1 MTIIRFII
9 SHSLNPLLGSVAFV
23 IIIAQHGKLTAFVSL
38 YFNQRL
44 RGFMSTPTKMPA
56 CLYIVATP
64 IGNLGDMTTR
74 AIETLKQ
81 VAIIACED
89 TRTSGRLLAHF
100 GIDTKSSKDTDFSDD
115 PNVNKQDNE
124 SHNTDA
130 LAKDEPL
137 KKGHNKLW
145 AYHEHNSAIQT
156 PKIIEMIQQGH
167 SVALISDAG
176 TPLVSDPGF
185 QLVQAA
191 HAAGV
196 TVSPIV
202 GASAAIAA
210 LSVAGLP
217 SDRFSFIGFL
227 PAKTHGRQKQ
237 LMALK
242 SAAETLIFYEAPH
255 RIIASLEDM
264 AAVFGDD
271 RSVTFCRELTK
282 TFETV
287 HKSTLSALLEF
298 VKADDNQQ
306 RGEMVV
312 VVAGNNVVQDDD
324 DLSTHDELLK
334 RLLEDLSVKKA
345 AALAADI
352 TGVKKNALYQ
362 RLLALQE

>member
-1 MTIIRFII
+1 
-9 SHSLNPLLGSVAFV
+9 
-23 IIIAQHGKLTAFVSL
+23 
-38 YFNQRL
+38 
-44 RGFMSTPTKMPA
+44 MSTPTTIPA

-64 IGNLGDMTTR
+64 IGNMQDMTPR
-74 AIETLKQ
+74 AIDTLKQ

-89 TRTSGRLLAHF
+89 TRTSGKLLSYF
-100 GIDTKSSKDTDFSDD
+100 GIDTK
-115 PNVNKQDNE
+115 
-124 SHNTDA
+124 A
-130 LAKDEPL
+130 AKDNNTANHKVAHNDADDNTHESTDN

-156 PKIIEMIQQGH
+156 PKIIEMIQQGY

-176 TPLVSDPGF
+176 TPLVSDPGY

-196 TVSPIV
+196 TVSPIAGV
-202 GASAAIAA
+202 SAAIAA

-227 PAKTHGRQKQ
+227 PAKSHGRQKQ
-237 LMALK
+237 LETLQART
-242 SAAETLIFYEAPH
+242 ETLIFYEAPH

-264 AAVFGDD
+264 ITVFGTD
-271 RSVTFCRELTK
+271 RPVTFCRELTK

-287 HKSTLSALLEF
+287 HKSTLGDLVAF

-306 RGEMVV
+306 RGEMVL
-312 VVAGNNVVQDDD
+312 VVAGEHAAQDGDD
-324 DLSTHDELLK
+324 ISIHDKLLQ
-334 RLLEDLSVKKA
+334 RLMLDLSVKKS
-345 AALAADI
+345 AALAADL

-362 RLLALQE
+362 RLLELQASQ

>member
-1 MTIIRFII
+1 
-9 SHSLNPLLGSVAFV
+9 
-23 IIIAQHGKLTAFVSL
+23 
-38 YFNQRL
+38 
-44 RGFMSTPTKMPA
+44 MSTPTAMPA

-64 IGNLGDMTTR
+64 IGNLTDMTPH
-74 AIETLKQ
+74 AVDILKQ

-89 TRTSGRLLAHF
+89 TRTSGKLLSHF
-100 GIDTKSSKDTDFSDD
+100 GIDTKDKKSSKTDDTKVPATHNNLDD
-115 PNVNKQDNE
+115 SEAVGKQ
-124 SHNTDA
+124 
-130 LAKDEPL
+130 
-137 KKGHNKLW
+137 KGHNKLW

-176 TPLVSDPGF
+176 TPLVSDPGY

-237 LMALK
+237 LSALT
-242 SAAETLIFYEAPH
+242 SRTETLIFYEAPH
-255 RIIASLEDM
+255 RIITSLEDM
-264 AAVFGDD
+264 ATIFGAD
-271 RSVTFCRELTK
+271 RDVAFCRELTK

-287 HKSTLSALLEF
+287 RKSTLGDLVEF

-306 RGEMVV
+306 RGEIVV
-312 VVAGNNVVQDDD
+312 VVAGIDAAQDTDD
-324 DLSTHDELLK
+324 ISLHDKLLQ

-345 AALAADI
+345 AALASDI

-362 RLLALQE
+362 RLLELQAE

>member
-1 MTIIRFII
+1 M
-9 SHSLNPLLGSVAFV
+9 SSP
-23 IIIAQHGKLTAFVSL
+23 TA
-38 YFNQRL
+38 
-44 RGFMSTPTKMPA
+44 MPA

-64 IGNLGDMTTR
+64 IGNLSDMTPH
-74 AIETLKQ
+74 AIDVLKQ

-89 TRTSGRLLAHF
+89 TRTSGKLLSHF
-100 GIDTKSSKDTDFSDD
+100 GIDTKGSKADD
-115 PNVNKQDNE
+115 ERESETPNTKN
-124 SHNTDA
+124 NTDNNVTDA
-130 LAKDEPL
+130 DTATKQ
-137 KKGHNKLW
+137 KGHNKLW

-156 PKIIEMIQQGH
+156 PKIIEMIEQGH

-176 TPLVSDPGF
+176 TPLISDPGY

-196 TVSPIV
+196 RVSPII

-237 LMALK
+237 LAALN
-242 SAAETLIFYEAPH
+242 SRTETLIFYEAPH

-264 AAVFGDD
+264 ATIFGAD
-271 RSVTFCRELTK
+271 REVTFCRELTK

-287 HKSTLSALLEF
+287 HKSTLGDLVEF

-306 RGEMVV
+306 RGEIVV
-312 VVAGNNVVQDDD
+312 VVAGVNVVQDADD
-324 DLSTHDELLK
+324 ISIHDKLLQ

-345 AALAADI
+345 AALGADI

-362 RLLALQE
+362 RLLELQAE

>member
-1 MTIIRFII
+1 MAI
-9 SHSLNPLLGSVAFV
+9 
-23 IIIAQHGKLTAFVSL
+23 
-38 YFNQRL
+38 
-44 RGFMSTPTKMPA
+44 PTTMPA

-64 IGNLGDMTTR
+64 IGNLSDMTPR
-74 AIETLKQ
+74 AIDTLKQ

-100 GIDTKSSKDTDFSDD
+100 GIHTKGDSSDNDGSNTGHNSEKNSSDKTSSDKNNSDKNKPNDKDDSTTDH
-115 PNVNKQDNE
+115 K
-124 SHNTDA
+124 T
-130 LAKDEPL
+130 
-137 KKGHNKLW
+137 KGHNKLW
-145 AYHEHNSAIQT
+145 AYHEHNSAVQT

-176 TPLVSDPGF
+176 TPLVSDPGY

-196 TVSPIV
+196 AVSPIV

-237 LMALK
+237 LTDLK
-242 SAAETLIFYEAPH
+242 SRPETLIFYEAPH
-255 RIIASLEDM
+255 RIIKSLEDM
-264 AAVFGDD
+264 AAVFGPE
-271 RSVTFCRELTK
+271 RGVTFCRELTK

-287 HKSTLSALLEF
+287 HKSTLSALIEF

-312 VVAGNNVVQDDD
+312 VIAGDNATQDDN
-324 DLSTHDELLK
+324 DLSVHDELLQ

-345 AALAADI
+345 AALAAGI

-362 RLLALQE
+362 RLLELQA

>member
-1 MTIIRFII
+1 
-9 SHSLNPLLGSVAFV
+9 
-23 IIIAQHGKLTAFVSL
+23 
-38 YFNQRL
+38 
-44 RGFMSTPTKMPA
+44 MSTSTAMQA

-64 IGNLGDMTTR
+64 IGNLSDMTPH
-74 AIETLKQ
+74 AIDVLKQ

-89 TRTSGRLLAHF
+89 TRTSGKLLSHF
-100 GIDTKSSKDTDFSDD
+100 GIDTKGSQADDSDD
-115 PNVNKQDNE
+115 ADTNSKR
-124 SHNTDA
+124 T
-130 LAKDEPL
+130 
-137 KKGHNKLW
+137 GHNKLW

-156 PKIIEMIQQGH
+156 PKIIKMIEQGH

-176 TPLVSDPGF
+176 TPLVSDPGY

-191 HAAGV
+191 HAANV
-196 TVSPIV
+196 TVSPVV

-237 LMALK
+237 LTALQ
-242 SAAETLIFYEAPH
+242 SRTETLIFYEAPH

-264 AAVFGDD
+264 ATIFGTE
-271 RSVTFCRELTK
+271 REVTFCRELTK

-287 HKSTLSALLEF
+287 HKSTLGSLVEF

-306 RGEMVV
+306 RGEIVIV
-312 VVAGNNVVQDDD
+312 IAGVDVAQDTDD
-324 DLSTHDELLK
+324 ISIHDKLLQ

-345 AALAADI
+345 AALGSDI
-352 TGVKKNALYQ
+352 TGAKKNALYQ
-362 RLLALQE
+362 RLLTLQAK

>member
-1 MTIIRFII
+1 
-9 SHSLNPLLGSVAFV
+9 
-23 IIIAQHGKLTAFVSL
+23 
-38 YFNQRL
+38 
-44 RGFMSTPTKMPA
+44 MSTPTLMPA

-64 IGNLGDMTTR
+64 IGNLSDMTPH
-74 AIETLKQ
+74 AIDTLKQ

-100 GIDTKSSKDTDFSDD
+100 GIDTKGSKNNNDD
-115 PNVNKQDNE
+115 ETVGKDDSITPDN
-124 SHNTDA
+124 
-130 LAKDEPL
+130 

-156 PKIIEMIQQGH
+156 PKIIEMIQEGH

-176 TPLVSDPGF
+176 TPLVSDPGY

-196 TVSPIV
+196 AVSPIV

-227 PAKTHGRQKQ
+227 NAKTHGRQKQ
-237 LMALK
+237 LTALK
-242 SAAETLIFYEAPH
+242 TRPETLIFYEAPH
-255 RIIASLEDM
+255 RIVASLKDM
-264 AAVFGDD
+264 AEVFGTN
-271 RSVTFCRELTK
+271 RGVTFCRELTK

-287 HKSTLSALLEF
+287 HKSTLGALIEF
-298 VKADDNQQ
+298 VQADDNQQ

-312 VVAGNNVVQDDD
+312 VVAGDNAVQDDD
-324 DLSTHDELLK
+324 DISIHDALLQ
-334 RLLEDLSVKKA
+334 RLLIDLSVKKA

-362 RLLALQE
+362 RLLELQAE

>member
-1 MTIIRFII
+1 
-9 SHSLNPLLGSVAFV
+9 
-23 IIIAQHGKLTAFVSL
+23 
-38 YFNQRL
+38 
-44 RGFMSTPTKMPA
+44 MSTPTAMPA

-64 IGNLGDMTTR
+64 IGNLSDMTPH
-74 AIETLKQ
+74 AIDVLKQ

-89 TRTSGRLLAHF
+89 TRTSGKLLSHF
-100 GIDTKSSKDTDFSDD
+100 GIDTKGSAADDTDSTA
-115 PNVNKQDNE
+115 KQ
-124 SHNTDA
+124 
-130 LAKDEPL
+130 
-137 KKGHNKLW
+137 KGHNKLW

-156 PKIIEMIQQGH
+156 PKIIEMIEQGH

-176 TPLVSDPGF
+176 TPLVSDPGY

-202 GASAAIAA
+202 GVSAAIAA

-237 LMALK
+237 LAALN
-242 SAAETLIFYEAPH
+242 SRTETLIFYEAPH
-255 RIIASLEDM
+255 RILASLEDM
-264 AAVFGDD
+264 ATTFGAD
-271 RSVTFCRELTK
+271 REVAFCRELTK

-287 HKSTLSALLEF
+287 RKSTLSDLVEF

-306 RGEMVV
+306 RGEIVV
-312 VVAGNNVVQDDD
+312 VVAGVDVTQDADD
-324 DLSTHDELLK
+324 ISVHDKLLQ

-345 AALAADI
+345 ATLAADI

-362 RLLALQE
+362 RLLELQSE

>member
-1 MTIIRFII
+1 
-9 SHSLNPLLGSVAFV
+9 
-23 IIIAQHGKLTAFVSL
+23 
-38 YFNQRL
+38 
-44 RGFMSTPTKMPA
+44 MSAPTKMPA

-74 AIETLKQ
+74 AVDTLKQ

-100 GIDTKSSKDTDFSDD
+100 GIDTKSSKDVDFVDNTD
-115 PNVNKQDNE
+115 VNKQ
-124 SHNTDA
+124 NTDA
-130 LAKDEPL
+130 HKTDTLSKNESP

-156 PKIIEMIQQGH
+156 PKIIEMIQQGY

-196 TVSPIV
+196 TVSPVV
-202 GASAAIAA
+202 GASAAIGA

-217 SDRFSFIGFL
+217 SDRFRFIGFL

-237 LMALK
+237 LTALK
-242 SAAETLIFYEAPH
+242 SATETLIFYEAPH

-264 AAVFGDD
+264 AAVFGAD
-271 RSVTFCRELTK
+271 REVTFCRELTK

-287 HKSTLSALLEF
+287 HKSTLSALIEF
-298 VKADDNQQ
+298 VEADDNQQ
-306 RGEMVV
+306 RGEMVI
-312 VVAGNNVVQDDD
+312 VVAGNHVAQDDD
-324 DLSTHDELLK
+324 DLSAHDSLLK

-362 RLLALQE
+362 RLLELQA

>member
-1 MTIIRFII
+1 M
-9 SHSLNPLLGSVAFV
+9 SSP
-23 IIIAQHGKLTAFVSL
+23 TA
-38 YFNQRL
+38 
-44 RGFMSTPTKMPA
+44 MPA

-64 IGNLGDMTTR
+64 IGNLSDMTPH
-74 AIETLKQ
+74 AIDVLKQ

-89 TRTSGRLLAHF
+89 TRTSGKLLSHF
-100 GIDTKSSKDTDFSDD
+100 GINTKGNKSDDTEEVTAHNNKNDADLDTDSTG
-115 PNVNKQDNE
+115 KQ
-124 SHNTDA
+124 
-130 LAKDEPL
+130 
-137 KKGHNKLW
+137 KGHNKLW

-156 PKIIEMIQQGH
+156 PKIIEMIEQGH

-176 TPLVSDPGF
+176 TPLISDPGY

-196 TVSPIV
+196 RVSPII

-237 LMALK
+237 LAALH
-242 SAAETLIFYEAPH
+242 SRTETLIFYEAPH

-264 AAVFGDD
+264 ATVFGAE
-271 RSVTFCRELTK
+271 REVTFCRELTK

-287 HKSTLSALLEF
+287 NKSTLGALVEF

-306 RGEMVV
+306 RGEIVV
-312 VVAGNNVVQDDD
+312 VVAGANVAQDDD
-324 DLSTHDELLK
+324 DISIHDKLLQ

-362 RLLALQE
+362 RLLELQAE

>member
-1 MTIIRFII
+1 
-9 SHSLNPLLGSVAFV
+9 
-23 IIIAQHGKLTAFVSL
+23 
-38 YFNQRL
+38 
-44 RGFMSTPTKMPA
+44 MPA

-64 IGNLGDMTTR
+64 IGNLTDMTPH
-74 AIETLKQ
+74 AIDILKQ

-89 TRTSGRLLAHF
+89 TRTSGKLLSHF
-100 GIDTKSSKDTDFSDD
+100 GIDTKGGKTDDTKDLLSHDADHDADTT
-115 PNVNKQDNE
+115 PKQ
-124 SHNTDA
+124 
-130 LAKDEPL
+130 
-137 KKGHNKLW
+137 KGHNKLW
-145 AYHEHNSAIQT
+145 AYHEHNSAVQT
-156 PKIIEMIQQGH
+156 PKIIEMIGQGY

-176 TPLVSDPGF
+176 TPLVSDPGY

-227 PAKTHGRQKQ
+227 PAKAHGRQKQ
-237 LMALK
+237 LATLDTRT
-242 SAAETLIFYEAPH
+242 ETLIFYEAPH
-255 RIIASLEDM
+255 RIVASLEDM
-264 AAVFGDD
+264 ATIFGAE
-271 RSVTFCRELTK
+271 REVTFCRELTK

-287 HKSTLSALLEF
+287 HKSTLGNLVDF

-306 RGEMVV
+306 RGEIVV
-312 VVAGNNVVQDDD
+312 VVAGVSAAKDADDI
-324 DLSTHDELLK
+324 STHDALLQ

-362 RLLALQE
+362 RLLALQAE

>member
-1 MTIIRFII
+1 MSI
-9 SHSLNPLLGSVAFV
+9 P
-23 IIIAQHGKLTAFVSL
+23 TA
-38 YFNQRL
+38 
-44 RGFMSTPTKMPA
+44 MPA

-64 IGNLGDMTTR
+64 IGNLSDMTPH
-74 AIETLKQ
+74 AIDVLKQ

-89 TRTSGRLLAHF
+89 TRTSGKLLSHF
-100 GIDTKSSKDTDFSDD
+100 GIHTKDNSS
-115 PNVNKQDNE
+115 E
-124 SHNTDA
+124 ADA
-130 LAKDEPL
+130 PKA
-137 KKGHNKLW
+137 HNKLW

-176 TPLVSDPGF
+176 TPLVSDPGY

-196 TVSPIV
+196 RVSPVV
-202 GASAAIAA
+202 GASAAIGA

-237 LMALK
+237 LTALTTRT
-242 SAAETLIFYEAPH
+242 ETLIFYEAPH
-255 RIIASLEDM
+255 RILASLADM
-264 AAVFGDD
+264 AAIFGAD
-271 RSVTFCRELTK
+271 REVAFCRELTK

-287 HKSTLSALLEF
+287 HKSTLGNLVEF

-306 RGEMVV
+306 RGEIVL
-312 VVAGNNVVQDDD
+312 VVAGDYTAQDADD
-324 DLSTHDELLK
+324 ISVHDALLQ

-362 RLLALQE
+362 RLLELQAK

>member
-1 MTIIRFII
+1 MSI
-9 SHSLNPLLGSVAFV
+9 P
-23 IIIAQHGKLTAFVSL
+23 TA
-38 YFNQRL
+38 
-44 RGFMSTPTKMPA
+44 MPA

-64 IGNLGDMTTR
+64 IGNLTDMTPH
-74 AIETLKQ
+74 AIDILKQ

-89 TRTSGRLLAHF
+89 TRTSGKLLSHF
-100 GIDTKSSKDTDFSDD
+100 GIDTKGGKTDDTKDLLSHDADHDADTT
-115 PNVNKQDNE
+115 PKQ
-124 SHNTDA
+124 
-130 LAKDEPL
+130 
-137 KKGHNKLW
+137 KGHNKLW
-145 AYHEHNSAIQT
+145 AYHEHNSAVQT
-156 PKIIEMIQQGH
+156 PKIIEMIGQGY

-176 TPLVSDPGF
+176 TPLVSDPGY

-227 PAKTHGRQKQ
+227 PAKAHGRQKQ
-237 LMALK
+237 LATLDTRT
-242 SAAETLIFYEAPH
+242 ETLIFYEAPH
-255 RIIASLEDM
+255 RIVASLEDM
-264 AAVFGDD
+264 ATIFGAERD
-271 RSVTFCRELTK
+271 VTFCRELTK

-287 HKSTLSALLEF
+287 HKSTLGSLVDF

-306 RGEMVV
+306 RGEIVV
-312 VVAGNNVVQDDD
+312 VVAGVSAAKDADDI
-324 DLSTHDELLK
+324 SAHDALLQ

-362 RLLALQE
+362 RLLALQAE

>member
-1 MTIIRFII
+1 
-9 SHSLNPLLGSVAFV
+9 
-23 IIIAQHGKLTAFVSL
+23 
-38 YFNQRL
+38 
-44 RGFMSTPTKMPA
+44 MSTPTTMPA

-64 IGNLGDMTTR
+64 IGNLNDMTPR
-74 AIETLKQ
+74 AIDTLKQ

-89 TRTSGRLLAHF
+89 TRTSGKLLAHF
-100 GIDTKSSKDTDFSDD
+100 GIDTKGSSNKDDD
-115 PNVNKQDNE
+115 KAVNKAIDQAANQADCADAT
-124 SHNTDA
+124 TD
-130 LAKDEPL
+130 
-137 KKGHNKLW
+137 KKPRGHNKLW

-176 TPLVSDPGF
+176 TPLVSDPGY

-196 TVSPIV
+196 SVSPIV

-237 LMALK
+237 LSALK
-242 SAAETLIFYEAPH
+242 SRTETLIFYEAPH
-255 RIIASLEDM
+255 RILASLTDM
-264 AAVFGDD
+264 AEVFGAD
-271 RSVTFCRELTK
+271 RSVAYCRELTK

-287 HKSTLSALLEF
+287 HKTTLGELIEF

-312 VVAGNNVVQDDD
+312 VVAGVSVAQDDKD
-324 DLSTHDELLK
+324 ISIHDKLLQ
-334 RLLEDLSVKKA
+334 RLLEDMSVKKA
-345 AALAADI
+345 ASLAADI

-362 RLLALQE
+362 RLLELQA

>member
-1 MTIIRFII
+1 M
-9 SHSLNPLLGSVAFV
+9 SAP
-23 IIIAQHGKLTAFVSL
+23 TA
-38 YFNQRL
+38 
-44 RGFMSTPTKMPA
+44 MPA

-64 IGNLGDMTTR
+64 IGNLTDMTPH
-74 AIETLKQ
+74 AIDILKQ

-89 TRTSGRLLAHF
+89 TRTSGKLLSHF
-100 GIDTKSSKDTDFSDD
+100 GIETKGGKTDDTKDLLSHDADHDANTTT
-115 PNVNKQDNE
+115 KQ
-124 SHNTDA
+124 
-130 LAKDEPL
+130 
-137 KKGHNKLW
+137 KGHNKLW
-145 AYHEHNSAIQT
+145 AYHEHNSAVQT
-156 PKIIEMIQQGH
+156 PKIIEMIEQGY

-176 TPLVSDPGF
+176 TPLVSDPGY

-227 PAKTHGRQKQ
+227 PAKAHGRQKQ
-237 LMALK
+237 LATLDTRT
-242 SAAETLIFYEAPH
+242 ETLIFYEAPH
-255 RIIASLEDM
+255 RIVASLEDM
-264 AAVFGDD
+264 ATIFGAERD
-271 RSVTFCRELTK
+271 VTFCRELTK

-287 HKSTLSALLEF
+287 HKSTLGSLVDF

-306 RGEMVV
+306 RGEIVV
-312 VVAGNNVVQDDD
+312 VVAGVSAAKDADDI
-324 DLSTHDELLK
+324 SAHDALLQ

-362 RLLALQE
+362 RLLALQAE

>member
-1 MTIIRFII
+1 
-9 SHSLNPLLGSVAFV
+9 
-23 IIIAQHGKLTAFVSL
+23 
-38 YFNQRL
+38 
-44 RGFMSTPTKMPA
+44 MSTTSMPA

-64 IGNLGDMTTR
+64 IGNLNDMTPR

-100 GIDTKSSKDTDFSDD
+100 GIDTKSDKDTDKKPLEHSSDNLETSAQTTTEATTD
-115 PNVNKQDNE
+115 NKK
-124 SHNTDA
+124 S
-130 LAKDEPL
+130 
-137 KKGHNKLW
+137 HNKLW

-156 PKIIEMIQQGH
+156 PKIIEMIQQGYA
-167 SVALISDAG
+167 VALISDAG
-176 TPLVSDPGF
+176 TPLVSDPGY

-196 TVSPIV
+196 AVSPIV

-217 SDRFSFIGFL
+217 SNRFSFIGFL

-237 LMALK
+237 LTALK
-242 SAAETLIFYEAPH
+242 SRSETLIFYEAPH
-255 RIIASLEDM
+255 RISASLKDM
-264 AAVFGDD
+264 ATIFGSH
-271 RSVTFCRELTK
+271 REVAFCRELTK

-287 HKSTLSALLEF
+287 YKTTLDELITF
-298 VKADDNQQ
+298 IDADDNQQ
-306 RGEMVV
+306 RGEIVIV
-312 VVAGNNVVQDDD
+312 LAGDNAAQDDD
-324 DLSTHDELLK
+324 DISSHDKLLQ

-362 RLLALQE
+362 RLLELQS

>member
-1 MTIIRFII
+1 MSI
-9 SHSLNPLLGSVAFV
+9 P
-23 IIIAQHGKLTAFVSL
+23 TA
-38 YFNQRL
+38 
-44 RGFMSTPTKMPA
+44 MPA

-64 IGNLGDMTTR
+64 IGNLSDMTPH
-74 AIETLKQ
+74 AIDVLKQ

-89 TRTSGRLLAHF
+89 TRTSGKLLSHF
-100 GIDTKSSKDTDFSDD
+100 GIHTKDNSS
-115 PNVNKQDNE
+115 E
-124 SHNTDA
+124 ADA
-130 LAKDEPL
+130 PKA
-137 KKGHNKLW
+137 HNKLW

-156 PKIIEMIQQGH
+156 PKIIEMIQQGY

-176 TPLVSDPGF
+176 TPLVSDPGY

-196 TVSPIV
+196 RVSPVV
-202 GASAAIAA
+202 GASAAIGA

-237 LMALK
+237 LTALTTRT
-242 SAAETLIFYEAPH
+242 ETLIFYEAPH
-255 RIIASLEDM
+255 RILASLADM
-264 AAVFGDD
+264 AAIFGAD
-271 RSVTFCRELTK
+271 REVAFCRELTK

-287 HKSTLSALLEF
+287 HKSTLGNLVEF

-306 RGEMVV
+306 RGEIVL
-312 VVAGNNVVQDDD
+312 VVAGDHTAQDADD
-324 DLSTHDELLK
+324 ISVHDALLQ

-362 RLLALQE
+362 RLLELQAK

>member
-1 MTIIRFII
+1 
-9 SHSLNPLLGSVAFV
+9 
-23 IIIAQHGKLTAFVSL
+23 
-38 YFNQRL
+38 
-44 RGFMSTPTKMPA
+44 MSIPTTMPA
-56 CLYIVATP
+56 RLYIVATP
-64 IGNLGDMTTR
+64 IGNLADMTPR
-74 AIETLKQ
+74 AIDTLKQ

-100 GIDTKSSKDTDFSDD
+100 GIDTKSGSSDNDKSEHKDSRSNDD
-115 PNVNKQDNE
+115 DTAENKI
-124 SHNTDA
+124 
-130 LAKDEPL
+130 
-137 KKGHNKLW
+137 KGHNKLW

-176 TPLVSDPGF
+176 TPLVSDPGY

-196 TVSPIV
+196 IVSPIAGV
-202 GASAAIAA
+202 SAAIAA

-237 LMALK
+237 LIALK
-242 SAAETLIFYEAPH
+242 SRPETLIFYEAPH
-255 RIIASLEDM
+255 RIITSLQDM
-264 AAVFGDD
+264 AEIFSAN
-271 RSVTFCRELTK
+271 RQVTFCRELTK

-287 HKSTLSALLEF
+287 HKSTLGELIDF
-298 VKADDNQQ
+298 VEADDNQQ
-306 RGEMVV
+306 RGEMVL
-312 VVAGNNVVQDDD
+312 VVAGDNAVQDEDD
-324 DLSTHDELLK
+324 ISIHDELLQ
-334 RLLEDLSVKKA
+334 RLLEDLSVKKV

-362 RLLALQE
+362 RLLELQA

>member
-1 MTIIRFII
+1 
-9 SHSLNPLLGSVAFV
+9 
-23 IIIAQHGKLTAFVSL
+23 
-38 YFNQRL
+38 
-44 RGFMSTPTKMPA
+44 MSTPTKMPA

-64 IGNLGDMTTR
+64 IGNMADMTGR

-89 TRTSGRLLAHF
+89 TRTSGKLLSHF
-100 GIDTKSSKDTDFSDD
+100 GIDTKADNKADT
-115 PNVNKQDNE
+115 NTNRDNAE
-124 SHNTDA
+124 SNNATNSAIEVQGAAGLDGSA
-130 LAKDEPL
+130 N

-176 TPLVSDPGF
+176 TPLVSDPGY

-227 PAKTHGRQKQ
+227 TAKTHGRQKQ
-237 LMALK
+237 LEALK
-242 SAAETLIFYEAPH
+242 SRTETLIFYEAPH
-255 RIIASLEDM
+255 RIVASLTDM
-264 AAVFGDD
+264 AAVFGEE
-271 RSVTFCRELTK
+271 REATFCRELTK

-287 HKSTLSALLEF
+287 HKTTLAELVEF
-298 VKADDNQQ
+298 VEADDNQQ
-306 RGEMVV
+306 RGEIVV
-312 VVAGNNVVQDDD
+312 VVAGDASVQDSDD
-324 DLSTHDELLK
+324 ISIHDALLR

-345 AALAADI
+345 ATLAADI

-362 RLLALQE
+362 RLLELQA

>member
-1 MTIIRFII
+1 
-9 SHSLNPLLGSVAFV
+9 
-23 IIIAQHGKLTAFVSL
+23 
-38 YFNQRL
+38 
-44 RGFMSTPTKMPA
+44 MSTPTKMPA

-74 AIETLKQ
+74 AIDTLKQ

-89 TRTSGRLLAHF
+89 TRTSGRLLSHF
-100 GIDTKSSKDTDFSDD
+100 GIDTKSS
-115 PNVNKQDNE
+115 NE
-124 SHNTDA
+124 SHDGSSNESSREQSDNNNNSQDDTSN
-130 LAKDEPL
+130 

-176 TPLVSDPGF
+176 TPLISDPGF

-196 TVSPIV
+196 TVSPIA

-210 LSVAGLP
+210 LSVAGLA

-237 LMALK
+237 LTSLGART
-242 SAAETLIFYEAPH
+242 ETLIFYEAPH

-264 AAVFGDD
+264 AAIFGDE
-271 RSVTFCRELTK
+271 RQVTFCRELTK

-287 HKSTLSALLEF
+287 HKSTFAELIEF

-306 RGEMVV
+306 RGEMVI
-312 VVAGNNVVQDDD
+312 VVAGATIAQDSDD
-324 DLSTHDELLK
+324 ISIHDALLL
-334 RLLEDLSVKKA
+334 RLLLDLSVKKA

-362 RLLALQE
+362 RLLELQE

>member
-1 MTIIRFII
+1 
-9 SHSLNPLLGSVAFV
+9 
-23 IIIAQHGKLTAFVSL
+23 
-38 YFNQRL
+38 
-44 RGFMSTPTKMPA
+44 MSTPTAMPA

-64 IGNLGDMTTR
+64 IGNLSDMTAR
-74 AIETLKQ
+74 AIDTLKQ
-81 VAIIACED
+81 VDIIACED
-89 TRTSGRLLAHF
+89 TRTSGRLLSHF
-100 GIDTKSSKDTDFSDD
+100 GIHTKSDSSNNEDDTAVNNDNKTDDSTDSKTSTDS
-115 PNVNKQDNE
+115 
-124 SHNTDA
+124 
-130 LAKDEPL
+130 

-176 TPLVSDPGF
+176 TPLVSDPGY

-196 TVSPIV
+196 NVSPIV

-237 LMALK
+237 LSELK
-242 SAAETLIFYEAPH
+242 SRTETLIFYEAPH

-264 AAVFGDD
+264 AEVFGAN
-271 RSVTFCRELTK
+271 RGVTFCRELTK

-287 HKSTLSALLEF
+287 NKTTLADLIEF

-312 VVAGNNVVQDDD
+312 VVAGDNVAQDSDD
-324 DLSTHDELLK
+324 ISVHDALLQ
-334 RLLEDLSVKKA
+334 RLLLDLSVKKA
-345 AALAADI
+345 AALASDI

-362 RLLALQE
+362 RLLALQA

>member
-1 MTIIRFII
+1 
-9 SHSLNPLLGSVAFV
+9 
-23 IIIAQHGKLTAFVSL
+23 
-38 YFNQRL
+38 
-44 RGFMSTPTKMPA
+44 MSTPTAMPA

-64 IGNLGDMTTR
+64 IGNLTDMTPR
-74 AIETLKQ
+74 AIDTLKR

-89 TRTSGRLLAHF
+89 TRTSGRLLSHF
-100 GIDTKSSKDTDFSDD
+100 GIDTKGGKNNDD
-115 PNVNKQDNE
+115 DKIDNRAQNE
-124 SHNTDA
+124 SQNSEHKNLAVHDA
-130 LAKDEPL
+130 TPDKDASQ
-137 KKGHNKLW
+137 KNHNKLW

-176 TPLVSDPGF
+176 TPLVSDPGY

-191 HAAGV
+191 HDAGV

-237 LMALK
+237 LSALK
-242 SAAETLIFYEAPH
+242 SRTETLIFYEAPH
-255 RIIASLEDM
+255 RILNSLEDM
-264 AAVFGDD
+264 ASVFGAD
-271 RSVTFCRELTK
+271 RAVTFCREMTK

-287 HKSTLSALLEF
+287 HKSTLNDLIAF
-298 VKADDNQQ
+298 VTADDNQQ

-312 VVAGNNVVQDDD
+312 VVAGDKVGQAEDDI
-324 DLSTHDELLK
+324 SIHDELLH

-345 AALAADI
+345 AALASDI

-362 RLLALQE
+362 RLLELQN

>member
-1 MTIIRFII
+1 
-9 SHSLNPLLGSVAFV
+9 
-23 IIIAQHGKLTAFVSL
+23 
-38 YFNQRL
+38 
-44 RGFMSTPTKMPA
+44 MSTPTAMPA

-64 IGNLGDMTTR
+64 IGNLTDMTPH
-74 AIETLKQ
+74 AIDILKQ

-89 TRTSGRLLAHF
+89 TRTSGKLLSHF
-100 GIDTKSSKDTDFSDD
+100 GIETKGGKTDDTKDLLSHDADHDTGTT
-115 PNVNKQDNE
+115 PKQ
-124 SHNTDA
+124 
-130 LAKDEPL
+130 
-137 KKGHNKLW
+137 KGHNKLW
-145 AYHEHNSAIQT
+145 AYHEHNSAVQT
-156 PKIIEMIQQGH
+156 PKIIEMIEQGY

-176 TPLVSDPGF
+176 TPLVSDPGY

-227 PAKTHGRQKQ
+227 PAKAHGRQKQ
-237 LMALK
+237 LATLDTRT
-242 SAAETLIFYEAPH
+242 ETLIFYEAPH
-255 RIIASLEDM
+255 RIVASLEDM
-264 AAVFGDD
+264 ATIFGAE
-271 RSVTFCRELTK
+271 REVTFCRELTK

-287 HKSTLSALLEF
+287 HKSTLGNLVDF

-306 RGEMVV
+306 RGEIVV
-312 VVAGNNVVQDDD
+312 VVAGVSAAKDADDI
-324 DLSTHDELLK
+324 SAHDALLQ

-362 RLLALQE
+362 RLLALQAE

>member
-1 MTIIRFII
+1 
-9 SHSLNPLLGSVAFV
+9 
-23 IIIAQHGKLTAFVSL
+23 
-38 YFNQRL
+38 
-44 RGFMSTPTKMPA
+44 MSTPTTMPA

-64 IGNLGDMTTR
+64 IGNLNDMTPR
-74 AIETLKQ
+74 AIDTLKQ

-89 TRTSGRLLAHF
+89 TRTSGKLLAHF
-100 GIDTKSSKDTDFSDD
+100 GIDTKDNSNKNDEKAGNKSVDQADNQTEKTDA
-115 PNVNKQDNE
+115 
-124 SHNTDA
+124 NTDH
-130 LAKDEPL
+130 KPR
-137 KKGHNKLW
+137 GHNKLW

-176 TPLVSDPGF
+176 TPLVSDPGY

-227 PAKTHGRQKQ
+227 PSKTHGRQKQ
-237 LMALK
+237 LAALK
-242 SAAETLIFYEAPH
+242 SRTETLIFYEAPH
-255 RIIASLEDM
+255 RILASLTDM
-264 AAVFGDD
+264 AEVFGTE
-271 RSVTFCRELTK
+271 RGVAYCRELTK

-287 HKSTLSALLEF
+287 QKTTLGELIEF

-312 VVAGNNVVQDDD
+312 VVAGINVAQDDD
-324 DLSTHDELLK
+324 DISIHDKLLQ

-345 AALAADI
+345 ASLAADI

-362 RLLALQE
+362 RLLELQT

>member
-1 MTIIRFII
+1 MST
-9 SHSLNPLLGSVAFV
+9 
-23 IIIAQHGKLTAFVSL
+23 LTA
-38 YFNQRL
+38 
-44 RGFMSTPTKMPA
+44 MPA

-64 IGNLGDMTTR
+64 IGNMSDMTSH
-74 AIETLKQ
+74 AIDVLKQ

-89 TRTSGRLLAHF
+89 TRTSGKLLSHF
-100 GIDTKSSKDTDFSDD
+100 GIDTKGSKGDETKDSETRPAKSSIENDDTTT
-115 PNVNKQDNE
+115 KQ
-124 SHNTDA
+124 
-130 LAKDEPL
+130 
-137 KKGHNKLW
+137 KGHNKLW

-156 PKIIEMIQQGH
+156 PKIIEMIEQGH

-176 TPLVSDPGF
+176 TPLVSDPGY

-191 HAAGV
+191 HEAGV

-202 GASAAIAA
+202 GASAAIGA

-237 LMALK
+237 LSDLIART
-242 SAAETLIFYEAPH
+242 ETLIFYEAPH
-255 RIIASLEDM
+255 RIVASLEDM
-264 AAVFGDD
+264 ATIFGAD
-271 RSVTFCRELTK
+271 RAVTFCRELTK

-287 HKSTLSALLEF
+287 HKSTLGELVEF

-306 RGEMVV
+306 RGEIVV
-312 VVAGNNVVQDDD
+312 VVAGVGVAKDTDDI
-324 DLSTHDELLK
+324 STHDKLLQ

-345 AALAADI
+345 AALASDI

-362 RLLALQE
+362 RLLELQTD

>member
-1 MTIIRFII
+1 M
-9 SHSLNPLLGSVAFV
+9 SSP
-23 IIIAQHGKLTAFVSL
+23 TA
-38 YFNQRL
+38 
-44 RGFMSTPTKMPA
+44 MPA

-64 IGNLGDMTTR
+64 IGNMSDMTPH
-74 AIETLKQ
+74 AIDVLKQ

-89 TRTSGRLLAHF
+89 TRTSGKLLSYF
-100 GIDTKSSKDTDFSDD
+100 GIDTKGSKTDDAKASTPHHNENSGADDTDTT
-115 PNVNKQDNE
+115 PKQ
-124 SHNTDA
+124 
-130 LAKDEPL
+130 
-137 KKGHNKLW
+137 KGHNKLW

-156 PKIIEMIQQGH
+156 PKIIEMIEQGH

-176 TPLVSDPGF
+176 TPLVSDPGY

-196 TVSPIV
+196 AVSPIV

-237 LMALK
+237 LSALI
-242 SAAETLIFYEAPH
+242 ARTETLIFYEAPH

-264 AAVFGDD
+264 ATIFGTD
-271 RSVTFCRELTK
+271 REVAFCRELTK

-287 HKSTLSALLEF
+287 RKSTLGDLVEF

-306 RGEMVV
+306 RGEIVV
-312 VVAGNNVVQDDD
+312 VVAGVNVAQDSDD
-324 DLSTHDELLK
+324 ISIHDKLLQ

-345 AALAADI
+345 AALGADI

-362 RLLALQE
+362 RLLELQAE

>member
-1 MTIIRFII
+1 
-9 SHSLNPLLGSVAFV
+9 
-23 IIIAQHGKLTAFVSL
+23 
-38 YFNQRL
+38 
-44 RGFMSTPTKMPA
+44 MSTLTTMPA

-64 IGNLGDMTTR
+64 IGNLTDMTPH
-74 AIETLKQ
+74 AIDVLKQ

-89 TRTSGRLLAHF
+89 TRTSGKLLSHF
-100 GIDTKSSKDTDFSDD
+100 GIDTKGSKADETKDSETHTAKSVADNDDTTT
-115 PNVNKQDNE
+115 KQ
-124 SHNTDA
+124 
-130 LAKDEPL
+130 
-137 KKGHNKLW
+137 KGHNKLW

-156 PKIIEMIQQGH
+156 PKIIEMIEQGH

-176 TPLVSDPGF
+176 TPLVSDPGY

-191 HAAGV
+191 HDAGV

-202 GASAAIAA
+202 GASAAIGA

-237 LMALK
+237 LSALI
-242 SAAETLIFYEAPH
+242 SRTETLIFYEAPH
-255 RIIASLEDM
+255 RIVSSLEDM
-264 AAVFGDD
+264 ATIFGAD
-271 RSVTFCRELTK
+271 RAVTFCRELTK

-287 HKSTLSALLEF
+287 HKSTLGELVEF

-306 RGEMVV
+306 RGEIVV
-312 VVAGNNVVQDDD
+312 VVAGVGVAKDTDDI
-324 DLSTHDELLK
+324 STHDKLLQ

-345 AALAADI
+345 AALASDI

-362 RLLALQE
+362 RLLELQAD